1 MLIDKN
7 HDIQIAEDLET
18 YLASRV
24 EDKLDYQ
31 KFYLYSNLIH
41 SMNAY

>member
-7 HDIQIAEDLET
+7 PDIQIAEALKT

-31 KFYLYSNLIH
+31 S
-41 SMNAY
+41 STSTPT